1 MTTKQL
7 DDYGAKILFDF
18 GAKSAPYLTYW
29 TLVGNKG
36 GFMAQH
42 EHTIIVTEGKPII
55 LTEMNGV
62 WN

>member
-1 MTTKQL
+1 M
-7 DDYGAKILFDF
+7 
-18 GAKSAPYLTYW
+18 
-29 TLVGNKG
+29 VGNND

-55 LTEMNGV
+55 LTETNEI